1 MKLPSRITTAVFAVC
16 AALPASSQE
25 PDMTS
30 PAKNPSISAIASAV
44 AEDETDY
51 DDYLLGDLFG
61 ARSSLVQSGI
71 TPFLYYDSIFAG
83 NVSGGLRTGEAFTGQ
98 VYAGV
103 DLDLEKLIGWSGAS
117 MKISMVNRH
126 GETANEYVG
135 GVYDPMCIYG
145 GQVSYLYQFFLEKTF
160 GKQWSV
166 KLGRLSADND
176 FLDNELYRY
185 SLSTAINGPMR
196 ATLLENSITSFP
208 YPVWG
213 GRVKYNPSDEHQ
225 FQIGA
230 YQTGDGQ
237 WDFTE
242 HGADLSI
249 RGDDGVSV
257 LVQYDWTPQIF
268 DRQARVFAGA
278 INTFREFDNFD
289 SAGTT
294 DFLFRTYLH
303 ADVEIADGLRVFG
316 FATYSDEEQVA
327 KTPLQVSGGVN
338 YQGMIPGRA
347 DDHSMFFVTYGQ
359 LSDAYG
365 KSIGK
370 DVDHEMVYEL
380 GHRIQLTP
388 SCYVQPSIQYIQ
400 QPGGAGDID
409 DAIVIGAWIGIAF

>member
-1 MKLPSRITTAVFAVC
+1 
-16 AALPASSQE
+16 
-25 PDMTS
+25 MTS